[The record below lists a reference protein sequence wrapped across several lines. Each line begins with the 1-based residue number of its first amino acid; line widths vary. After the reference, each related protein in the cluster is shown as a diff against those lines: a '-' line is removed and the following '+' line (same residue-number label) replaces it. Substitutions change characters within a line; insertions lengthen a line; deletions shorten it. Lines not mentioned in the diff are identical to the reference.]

1 MDSSVEQLTKF
12 IEFSKTVCHPFYLQ
26 KALKMHKEEIIKAYE
41 QGYREGQEDSYLGT
55 LNGKDISQF
64 SNAKDYY
71 KNTFK

>member
-1 MDSSVEQLTKF
+1 MDSSVKQLKN
-12 IEFSKTVCHPFYLQ
+12 IYLESGNYTTMYHFER
-26 KALKMHKEEIIKAYE
+26 AEVIHKMEIIQAYE
-41 QGYREGQEDSYLGT
+41 QGYREGQEDSNLST